1 MAATLDRIQSYVS
14 RVLLDIIPSCETVRL
29 ACQRWKDDLQRDDLY
44 FDEDTVARF
53 VKFSAQFKHYKGP
66 LAGQYFRIED
76 WQLFVAANILGL
88 KRKESGLRKYRMCDI
103 EVPRKNGKTFFV
115 AILAA
120 WFLLMDGEAGPEV
133 YAAAVDQ
140 AQARLCYEASEV
152 LLERSIFYPLVK
164 KYQWGLKVPKTVG
177 VFKPLS
183 KDTEN
188 KDGLNIFVGI
198 CDECHAWPNTQ
209 MLDVIKTGMG
219 ARTQPMLLRI
229 STAGIDVSVPYYQDI
244 SVFVEELKGVRPIE
258 DDHFFMLY
266 TPDEGD
272 DWEDEAVWQKLN
284 PNLGVSLTWSYM
296 RSTYME
302 AKTRGGSYVAAF
314 KTKNLDFWVDA
325 PKVWVSDEDVQD
337 NNAAFDVTLL
347 EGEDVYVGIDLASKS
362 DISATALYFPRYGVV
377 KFLFVIPADKVSDR
391 EDRVDYRLWV
401 EQGWVT
407 PCPGKVLDE
416 DWYMARLLEE
426 LTPYNVRAI
435 AFDPW
440 GMWDLKT
447 KFGKYEDVLIE
458 YQQSM
463 RYMSVPTKRLE
474 SEVLKHQMNF
484 LDNPVIRWMFRNV
497 VVFRDPNDN
506 IKLNKAKSR
515 NKIDGVVALVDAIGG
530 WLQVTGGESN
540 EIYSDHELRVLP
552 PLFG

>member
-1 MAATLDRIQSYVS
+1 MAATLDRIQGYVS

-29 ACQRWKDDLQRDDLY
+29 ACQRWKDDLQREDLY
-44 FDEDTVARF
+44 FDEDVVVRF

-88 KRKESGLRKYRMCDI
+88 KRKDTGLRKYRMCDI

-296 RSTYME
+296 RSTYTE
-302 AKTRGGSYVAAF
+302 AKARGGSYVAAF

-337 NNAAFDVTLL
+337 NNSAFDVSLL

-362 DISATALYFPRYGVV
+362 DISATALYFPRYGAVR
-377 KFLFVIPADKVSDR
+377 FLFVIPEDKVSDR

-416 DWYMARLLEE
+416 DWYLARLREE

-530 WLQVTGGESN
+530 WLQVTGGEST
-540 EIYSDHELRVLP
+540 EIYADHELRVLP
-552 PLFG
+552 SLF

>member
-1 MAATLDRIQSYVS
+1 MANILVRVEGYAS
-14 RVLLDIIPSCETVRL
+14 RVISGEILSCETVRL
-29 ACQRWKDDLQRDDLY
+29 SCERWRKDLLREDLY
-44 FDEDTVARF
+44 FDEAVVVRF
-53 VKFSAQFKHYKGP
+53 VKYSSQFKHYKGP
-66 LAGQYFRIED
+66 LAGQYFQIED
-76 WQLFVAANILGL
+76 WQLFVVANLLGL
-88 KRKESGLRKYRMCDI
+88 KRRETGLRKYRLVDI

-115 AILAA
+115 AILAS

-152 LLERSIFYPLVK
+152 LLERSIFYPMVK

-219 ARTQPMLLRI
+219 ARSQPVLLRI
-229 STAGIDVSVPYYQDI
+229 STAGVDISVPYYQDI
-244 SVFVEELKGVRPIE
+244 VVFREELMGVRPLE

-272 DWEDEAVWQKLN
+272 DWEDEDVWRKLN
-284 PNLGVSLTWSYM
+284 PNLGVSLTWEYM
-296 RSTYME
+296 RSTYAE
-302 AKTRGGSYVAAF
+302 AKARGGSYRVAF
-314 KTKNLDFWVDA
+314 MTKNLNMWVDA
-325 PKVWVSDEDVQD
+325 PEVWLEDADVVA
-337 NNAAFDVTLL
+337 NNAPFDESQL
-347 EGEDVYVGIDLASKS
+347 EGEDVYVGIDLASKG
-362 DISATALYFPRYGVV
+362 DICATAFYFPRYGVV
-377 KFLFVIPADKVSDR
+377 KFRFILPEAKLQGD
-391 EDRVDYRLWV
+391 EDRVDYRLWA
-401 EQGWVT
+401 EQGWLT

-416 DWYMARLLEE
+416 EWYMARLFEDLRRYE
-426 LTPYNVRAI
+426 VRAI

-474 SEVLKHQMNF
+474 SEVLKHRLNF

-530 WLQVTGGESN
+530 WLQVTGGESG
-540 EIYSDHELRVLP
+540 EIYADHELRVLP
-552 PLFG
+552 PLF